1 MSAGARALAGALV
14 TVLVLN
20 LGYLGARYALGTFDA
35 SYPINVVL
43 GEIGQNVTAGSD
55 VKVRGVV
62 VGKVGA
68 IKLNK
73 DLQAVAELVM
83 QPQYKIP
90 ERSGFAVTGKTLL
103 GEKQVEI
110 IFDGPLSQGPFLAA
124 GDTVQNSDQ
133 VVEFQDVLAELNRLF
148 EAIPP
153 GDLAVVVNDGIGAFD
168 DQGTEIARAIDQG
181 SRATDVGVRILDDQI
196 PATRDL
202 SLVAEAL
209 SDKGD
214 EFNALAQESLRG
226 LPTLSDNQQGVRDA
240 LAALSRF
247 SEVVDVTLEVTRPD
261 FDRLVINGDSVTRML
276 YAYRPELGETIAGL
290 NNYTAQ
296 YRNAGYQ
303 DESIQGQ
310 AAPFQL
316 IFDFS
321 IQPAI
326 CPELPNEIRR
336 NLPLCTGQ
344 NPKDLPDLPI
354 DLPTELPT
362 EILPTELPVASPPAA
377 DDGRA
382 GGVPLARVATPG
394 DARPEQAT
402 RLDAVNLLE
411 RAVGR
416 GGGLEGSDG

>member
-1 MSAGARALAGALV
+1 MSAGARAVAGALV
-14 TVLVLN
+14 TVLALN
-20 LGYLGARYALGTFDA
+20 VGYLGARYALGAFDA

-43 GEIGQNVTAGSD
+43 GELGQNVTSGSD

-90 ERSGFAVTGKTLL
+90 ERSAFAVTGKTLL

-110 IFDGPLSQGPFLAA
+110 LFEGSLDEGPFLARGA
-124 GDTVQNSDQ
+124 TVTNSDE

-153 GDLAVVVNDGIGAFD
+153 GDLAVVINDGIGAFD
-168 DQGTEIARAIDQG
+168 DQGAEIARAIDQG

-209 SDKGD
+209 SDEGD

-226 LPTLSDNQQGVRDA
+226 LPTVSDNQQGLRDA
-240 LAALSRF
+240 LAALERF
-247 SEVVDVTLEVTRPD
+247 SSVVDVTLEKTRPD
-261 FDRLVINGDSVTRML
+261 FDRLVVNGDSVTRML
-276 YAYRPELGETIAGL
+276 FAYRQELGETIAGL

-296 YRNAGYQ
+296 YEHQGYQ
-303 DESIQGQ
+303 DETIQGQ

-316 IFDFS
+316 FFDFG
-321 IQPAI
+321 IQPEI
-326 CPELPNEIRR
+326 CPQLPREIRR

-344 NPKDLPDLPI
+344 DPKDLPDLP
-354 DLPTELPT
+354 DLPDIPDIPQPDTDDLP
-362 EILPTELPVASPPAA
+362 IPDLPRVRVEAPAVGLQP
-377 DDGRA
+377 D
-382 GGVPLARVATPG
+382 ATS
-394 DARPEQAT
+394 
-402 RLDAVNLLE
+402 RLDAVDLLE

-416 GGGLEGSDG
+416 GAELEATDG